1 LSVAQISWIFISTI
15 FSLGPKALQA
25 RPRFDQSPV
34 HREMIIAHHRF
45 IFQLSNFSSFH
56 HRGRFEFRFLVE
68 FLSPRSIG
76 PKSNRTVFAFSI
88 ELKAIRNGHQR
99 GAAPVRKNE
108 LLAKNE
114 IKESNR
120 KKDNE

>member
-1 LSVAQISWIFISTI
+1 VIRSQRVECRAQSWQKKSLNSNST
-15 FSLGPKALQA
+15 
-25 RPRFDQSPV
+25 
-34 HREMIIAHHRF
+34 
-45 IFQLSNFSSFH
+45 FSSFH

-99 GAAPVRKNE
+99 GAAPVRKMSYWRKTKQKKATERRITNE
-108 LLAKNE
+108 NQENGIDASLM
-114 IKESNR
+114 
-120 KKDNE
+120 